1 MTVVF
6 VVHGLLF
13 ASWTAHIPDVKAHL
27 ALTDGTLGFA
37 LLGAPVGSVTAM
49 VASAY
54 LLPKLGSRRIVQ
66 IALLGYCAAGP
77 FVGLTATL
85 PALFGALSRGA
96 RSRAPSMSP

>member
-1 MTVVF
+1 
-6 VVHGLLF
+6 
-13 ASWTAHIPDVKAHL
+13 
-27 ALTDGTLGFA
+27 
-37 LLGAPVGSVTAM
+37 M

-54 LLPKLGSRRIVQ
+54 LLARLGSRRIVQ

-85 PALFGALSRGA
+85 PALFGALFAWA